1 MPYTVRDPATHEER
15 TMPRPTNQDL
25 ERPPFVSVDH
35 LEAIRSKIQSRWG
48 IIDWD
53 SRFPWWRPPAKV
65 RILMYA
71 DSVVNFNGGSFL
83 GLQYVKTLLES
94 RAYFYV
100 DFDITTAH
108 RDGTDPSASIPGA
121 NKLTDL
127 DILNKYDEIWFFG
140 FNSTPSLSAAEVA
153 LMDQFMAAPKFGGVL
168 VTGDHADLGKG
179 IAGSIT
185 RAGKMRRYRRRRAVQ
200 TSGIPPWKMAP
211 IRA

>member
-1 MPYTVRDPATHEER
+1 
-15 TMPRPTNQDL
+15 
-25 ERPPFVSVDH
+25 
-35 LEAIRSKIQSRWG
+35 
-48 IIDWD
+48 
-53 SRFPWWRPPAKV
+53 
-65 RILMYA
+65 MYA

-100 DFDITTAH
+100 DLDITTAH

-153 LMDQFMAAPKFGGVL
+153 LMDQFMAAPK
-168 VTGDHADLGKG
+168 LG
-179 IAGSIT
+179 AGWS
-185 RAGKMRRYRRRRAVQ
+185 R
-200 TSGIPPWKMAP
+200 
-211 IRA
+211 